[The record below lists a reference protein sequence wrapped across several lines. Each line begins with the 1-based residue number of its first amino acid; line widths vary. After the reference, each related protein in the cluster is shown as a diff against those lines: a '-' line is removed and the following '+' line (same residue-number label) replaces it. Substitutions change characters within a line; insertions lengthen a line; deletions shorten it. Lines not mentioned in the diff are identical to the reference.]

1 MVRRQSVRAR
11 AAGRSKARSTT
22 GQRLRSPAFNHCT
35 QNHETCAL
43 GRGVPVRWTIA
54 GPLQLREGQGGW
66 RSESGTSDGDSKAP
80 RIEGAEAGVGKGST
94 TCSASAMVLL
104 FASIPEGLE
113 RRSRMLDFT
122 HSRGRSRTVATTREC
137 MAFKRSWIGRTA
149 ARLADHNDSRATCG
163 DCARSSRRVALI
175 ESRSEWRGGCLVLRQ
190 RLTPR
195 Q

>member
-1 MVRRQSVRAR
+1 M
-11 AAGRSKARSTT
+11 
-22 GQRLRSPAFNHCT
+22 
-35 QNHETCAL
+35 
-43 GRGVPVRWTIA
+43 PVHWTIA

-66 RSESGTSDGDSKAP
+66 KSESGTSDGDSKAP

-137 MAFKRSWIGRTA
+137 MAFKRSWVRLPSPPSCHGPRVLGCESVAAVATTPPFSAPRGDLAASPCSLAGMVATSSMRSGTGR
-149 ARLADHNDSRATCG
+149 RA
-163 DCARSSRRVALI
+163 RVA
-175 ESRSEWRGGCLVLRQ
+175 RAMQGRRRRRGARGAPPVRGGA
-190 RLTPR
+190 
-195 Q
+195 